1 MAKRTITVL
10 QDDLDGSDA
19 AETVSFA
26 VDGVSYEID
35 LNEDNAA
42 RLRDDFA
49 VWTAHATRVGGRR
62 RTSGGS
68 SGSGAKEDLDAIRRW
83 ARIRLGT
90 RDGSGPSS
98 GEAARGISTVNRM

>member
-83 ARIRLGT
+83 ARDNGHEVADRGRI
-90 RDGSGPSS
+90 SAKVK
-98 GEAARGISTVNRM
+98 EAYAKAHA

>member
-10 QDDLDGSDA
+10 VDDLDGSDA
-19 AETVSFA
+19 TETVSFA

-35 LNEDNAA
+35 LNADNAA

-62 RTSGGS
+62 RTAGGS
-68 SGSGAKEDLDAIRRW
+68 SSAPKEDLDAIRSW
-83 ARIRLGT
+83 ARSNGYEVADRGRI
-90 RDGSGPSS
+90 SAKVK
-98 GEAARGISTVNRM
+98 EAYAKAHA

>member
-19 AETVSFA
+19 TETVSFA

-35 LNEDNAA
+35 LNDDNAA
-42 RLRDDFA
+42 RLRDDLA

-62 RTSGGS
+62 RTGS
-68 SGSGAKEDLDAIRRW
+68 SAASGAKEDLDAIRSW
-83 ARIRLGT
+83 ARSNGHEVADRGRI
-90 RDGSGPSS
+90 SAKVK
-98 GEAARGISTVNRM
+98 EAYAKAHA

>member
-19 AETVSFA
+19 TETVSFA

-35 LNEDNAA
+35 LNADNAA
-42 RLRDDFA
+42 RIRDDFA

-62 RTSGGS
+62 RTSGAAS
-68 SGSGAKEDLDAIRRW
+68 SGGKEDLDAIRTW
-83 ARIRLGT
+83 ARSNGYEVADRGRI
-90 RDGSGPSS
+90 SAKVK
-98 GEAARGISTVNRM
+98 EAYAKAHA

>member
-19 AETVSFA
+19 TETVSFA

-35 LNEDNAA
+35 LNDDNAA

-62 RTSGGS
+62 RTASAS
-68 SGSGAKEDLDAIRRW
+68 SSSSKEDLDAIRTW
-83 ARIRLGT
+83 ARANGYEVADRGRI
-90 RDGSGPSS
+90 SAKVK
-98 GEAARGISTVNRM
+98 EAYAKAHA

>member
-19 AETVSFA
+19 TETVSFA

-35 LNEDNAA
+35 LNADNSA

-62 RTSGGS
+62 RTSGAS
-68 SGSGAKEDLDAIRRW
+68 SSSVAKEDLDATRTW
-83 ARIRLGT
+83 ARANGYEVADRGRI
-90 RDGSGPSS
+90 SAKVK
-98 GEAARGISTVNRM
+98 EAYAKAHA

>member
-19 AETVSFA
+19 TETVSFA

-35 LNEDNAA
+35 LNDDNAA
-42 RLRDDFA
+42 RLRDDLA

-62 RTSGGS
+62 RTSS
-68 SGSGAKEDLDAIRRW
+68 ASATSGAKEDLDAIRTW
-83 ARIRLGT
+83 ARSNGHEVADRGRI
-90 RDGSGPSS
+90 SAKVK
-98 GEAARGISTVNRM
+98 EAYAKAHA

>member
-19 AETVSFA
+19 TETVSFA

-35 LNEDNAA
+35 LNDDNAA
-42 RLRDDFA
+42 RLRDDLA

-62 RTSGGS
+62 RTGS
-68 SGSGAKEDLDAIRRW
+68 SAASAPRSRRPPPG
-83 ARIRLGT
+83 RT
-90 RDGSGPSS
+90 PERDRAPRPGGLP
-98 GEAARGISTVNRM
+98 